1 MSLGRRTVLLAS
13 ASAFVMTLVMT
24 EPGCS
29 PEPMEHDQ
37 SANYTPESLAQEL
50 VFRYRSLQPDAQ
62 ISKLP
67 PRRKSTDKADS
78 ARPPVSKKS
87 AEKKTAKKAVSTTI
101 DDVIEDIES
110 KISLIKGSSKV
121 ETTKKMI
128 ETISADR
135 TLKDADR
142 TTLTEL
148 VGRFDD

>member
-1 MSLGRRTVLLAS
+1 
-13 ASAFVMTLVMT
+13 
-24 EPGCS
+24 
-29 PEPMEHDQ
+29 
-37 SANYTPESLAQEL
+37 
-50 VFRYRSLQPDAQ
+50 
-62 ISKLP
+62 
-67 PRRKSTDKADS
+67 
-78 ARPPVSKKS
+78 VSKKS